1 MFLRDLMCIST
12 ISSKAGEKVGLQ
24 QKNDKKWK
32 HFLEKLA
39 WTIKKNNLDTFTITE
54 EAEQLP
60 KP

>member
-1 MFLRDLMCIST
+1 MCIST

-24 QKNDKKWK
+24 QKNDKKLK

-39 WTIKKNNLDTFTITE
+39 WTVKKNNLDTFTITE